1 VGGVLFSVEFCYFY
15 YYLIIIII
23 ICMFNSDVYIEL
35 ELQRIL
41 ETFEVCSLIV

>member
-1 VGGVLFSVEFCYFY
+1 VEFCYFY
-15 YYLIIIII
+15 YYLIIIIIIIII